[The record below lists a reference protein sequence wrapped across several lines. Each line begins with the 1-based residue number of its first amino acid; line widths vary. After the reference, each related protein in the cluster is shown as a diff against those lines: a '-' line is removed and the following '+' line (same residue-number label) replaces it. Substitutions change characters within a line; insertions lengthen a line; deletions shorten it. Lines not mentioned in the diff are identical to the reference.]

1 MFGGYEGGGDFED
14 AIDRHNRQERQ
25 RKREGFVPEPHPDA
39 NGSLGSKIAQ
49 MNRETSMT
57 DPNKP
62 RQQWKDHEVETMAAI
77 HGLTIPIPYQKGE
90 TWYVKL
96 AGAGSLATVVIID
109 VTDKTVE
116 LKMLPYG
123 GTNRYIKTEITF
135 VEKAR

>member
-14 AIDRHNRQERQ
+14 AIERHLRKERQ
-25 RKREGFVPEPHPDA
+25 RKWDALPHPDA
-39 NGSLGSKIAQ
+39 NGSIGSKIAQ
-49 MNRETSMT
+49 HNRDTSMT
-57 DPNKP
+57 DPNKQH
-62 RQQWKDHEVETMAAI
+62 RQWSDHEVETIAAI
-77 HGLTIPIPYQKGE
+77 HGLTIPAPYQKGE

-96 AGAGSLATVVIID
+96 AGAGALVTVRIID

-116 LKMLPYG
+116 LRQLPYG